1 PLQSGFFYCATL
13 HKKPFSFTYITLHFI
28 FSGSIVRHIP
38 VDLNNALKTAKNRW
52 TTTMKYSEITQESYS
67 DQIGTVNVMGQSVQL
82 CDHVENIDGQY
93 YATSFVLSANDRK
106 MLKDQGAQFGTIGQ
120 EDLSAIYLTED
131 LLEMAQPVRENDQM
145 TQDMIARLMGALQS
159 MNVKTYAHSA

>member
-1 PLQSGFFYCATL
+1 
-13 HKKPFSFTYITLHFI
+13 
-28 FSGSIVRHIP
+28 
-38 VDLNNALKTAKNRW
+38 
-52 TTTMKYSEITQESYS
+52 MKYSEITQESYS